1 MKYRTTKTIKG
12 ISLVY
17 IKYCLIRFEINKENI
32 NKYLDVLHINKKQL
46 KFLIKSGVLD
56 QMYGEI
62 GDAIK
67 RHNLIAKKIERLN
80 LKMQEIKQITNQ
92 ETPNNNRRTNDEKIS
107 LISRLIRERQLQLL
121 SLEVSKNLKD
131 IGANCE
137 NNNLF

>member
-1 MKYRTTKTIKG
+1 
-12 ISLVY
+12 
-17 IKYCLIRFEINKENI
+17 
-32 NKYLDVLHINKKQL
+32 
-46 KFLIKSGVLD
+46 
-56 QMYGEI
+56 
-62 GDAIK
+62 
-67 RHNLIAKKIERLN
+67 
-80 LKMQEIKQITNQ
+80 MQEIKQITNQ